1 MPINQLQL
9 PTYAT
14 PQSLDFS
21 SLANLGNVYQK
32 AQADQIKKQTLAELG
47 QGGKVDGVALTA
59 AGLKLG
65 DMSLASLGQQLQNTE
80 YSHTRD
86 TKNDARQASQDALAQ
101 QHWQASYAL
110 QKAASE
116 RAGEDKF
123 GIKEVTDPNT
133 GATSFIKF
141 NPRTGEVAPATGYT
155 PPVSAPN
162 NPFAAGKFNGD
173 QGKAA
178 GFTDRMLGSEG
189 ILSGIAPTPGEQGPI
204 LPGVQGQGADITQA
218 NLTKIPI
225 IGNYAVSNDQQ
236 KYTQAKADF
245 INAQLRRESG
255 AAIGRDEFVNADK
268 QYFPVPGDKPE
279 VIRQKAA
286 NRRAA
291 IEAMG
296 REGGNSYKPKL
307 NFDENGMLAPN
318 GQSPQVVR
326 ASANAAPADQGQR
339 SNPATFREP
348 PKFGELRDGYRFK
361 GGNPGDPSSWVEIK

>member
-32 AQADQIKKQTLAELG
+32 AQQDQMRQQT
-47 QGGKVDGVALTA
+47 
-59 AGLKLG
+59 
-65 DMSLASLGQQLQNTE
+65 LASLGQGGADAQTLLKSGDLTLAQLGVQMQN
-80 YSHTRD
+80 
-86 TKNDARQASQDALAQ
+86 RQAEQERQVRQDAFQREEAARAQ
-101 QHWQASYAL
+101 KNADRSFGL
-110 QKAASE
+110 QQAASE

-123 GIKEVTDPNT
+123 GIKEIADPNT
-133 GATSFIKF
+133 GAVSFVKF

-155 PPVSAPN
+155 PPPASAPN

-189 ILSGIAPTPGEQGPI
+189 ILSGIAPTPGEQGPV
-204 LPGVQGQGADITQA
+204 LPGVQNQGTSWLQRDLHQA
-218 NLTKIPI
+218 PF
-225 IGNYAVSNDQQ
+225 GVSNMVISADQQ
-236 KYTQAKADF
+236 KFNQAKADF

-255 AAIGRDEFVNADK
+255 AAIGKDEYLNADK
-268 QYFPVPGDKPE
+268 QYFPQPGDGPE
-279 VIRQKAA
+279 VIKQKAA
-286 NRRAA
+286 NRRSA

-361 GGNPGDPSSWVEIK
+361 GGNPGDPASWVKIQ